1 MVRKHVIAQIMA
13 LAIGC
18 LAFMN
23 VQAKTVN
30 WQQTHVVE
38 LRIKT
43 LPMLLGMEKER
54 ISVMRWSEEEGFTP
68 APFQID
74 AYGDADLVWFAE
86 AGLRREESENVLAE
100 QDMLLLKAMDAG
112 SKARPNAEPSYGELV
127 AEITL
132 TQAAQ
137 PYYFYIVIDS
147 PARSA
152 HTYVEHDIKTGFTR
166 TASYVLKVDP
176 KNELNWN
183 YLSHVGYQG
192 EGSIIDTLKMR
203 MSAGFMSR
211 RARVTL
217 DNNNLRPKVTGF
229 KLGPIRSVMHLE
241 TRVVMTGISVMKL
254 QLQAYRYPDHYE
266 AHSHTIIP
274 TMYKAML
281 KDPEVTVS
289 IDGNAQYGANVQ
301 TAKSDGVTATVIG
314 TPNEIQQE
322 LVDKGLT
329 AEDSWILFDSN
340 KNFTLLAYLDLPQ
353 NLAETPLALIY
364 EDDKTRANKPEHY
377 LGQLPN
383 LGYVLKGWPPEKELR
398 FSVKMY
404 FNEAIDSNI
413 ASEYAQSR
421 TQQADITITPY
432 PKE

>member
-1 MVRKHVIAQIMA
+1 MVHKHVTAQIMA
-13 LAIGC
+13 LAIGL

-23 VQAKTVN
+23 VQAQALD
-30 WQQTHVVE
+30 WQQTHVLE
-38 LRIKT
+38 LRFKE

-54 ISVMRWSEEEGFTP
+54 VSAVRWSEEEGFTP
-68 APFQID
+68 VPFQID
-74 AYGDADLVWFAE
+74 AYGDAGLVWFAE
-86 AGLRREESENVLAE
+86 AGLKREASENVLAE
-100 QDMLLLKAMDAG
+100 QDMLLLKAADAG
-112 SKARPNAEPSYGELV
+112 SKARPNAEVSYGELV

-132 TQAAQ
+132 THAAQ
-137 PYYFYIVIDS
+137 HYYFYLVKDS
-147 PARSA
+147 LARSA
-152 HTYVEHDIKTGFTR
+152 HSYVEHDIKTGFTK

-176 KNELNWN
+176 RNELNWN

-192 EGSIIDTLKMR
+192 DDSIIDTLKMR

-241 TRVVMTGISVMKL
+241 TRVIITGISVMKL

-266 AHSHTIIP
+266 AHSHAIIP

-281 KDPEVTVS
+281 KEPEVTVS

-301 TAKSDGVTATVIG
+301 TAKSDGMLATVIG
-314 TPNEIQQE
+314 EPNEAQQG
-322 LVDKGLT
+322 LIDKGLT

-340 KNFTLLAYLDLPQ
+340 KNFTLLAYLDLPE
-353 NLAETPLALIY
+353 NLTETPLALIY
-364 EDDKTRANKPEHY
+364 EDDKTQANKPEQY

-404 FNEAIDSNI
+404 FNEAIDSQV
-413 ASEYAQSR
+413 AGEYAKSR
-421 TQQADITITPY
+421 TQQAEITISPY
-432 PKE
+432 PK